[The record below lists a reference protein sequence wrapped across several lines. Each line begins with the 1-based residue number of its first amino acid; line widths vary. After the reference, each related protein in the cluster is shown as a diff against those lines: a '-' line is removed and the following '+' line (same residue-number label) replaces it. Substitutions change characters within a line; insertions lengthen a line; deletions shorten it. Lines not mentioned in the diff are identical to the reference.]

1 MQTNGKI
8 HYWKNINFRKRRI
21 KWFVSVI
28 VPSTQSVIA
37 QMKVN
42 NAFIMQVG
50 LTKLSAIQII
60 GKDNGYSRT
69 IGGKIII

>member
-1 MQTNGKI
+1 
-8 HYWKNINFRKRRI
+8 
-21 KWFVSVI
+21 
-28 VPSTQSVIA
+28 
-37 QMKVN
+37 MKVN

-60 GKDNGYSRT
+60 GKDNDYCYGYSRT